1 MTSLMDLF
9 YPPRELPQGTRRAI
23 RFDKKQR
30 EAAPKEPVK
39 KDAEPRA
46 GRSYV
51 HGKKT
56 QAIIEA
62 LGTDEFI
69 SVQTLIELTGAGK
82 STVEGVLAQ
91 ANKRGEI
98 EKKLIKGKGRVRFK
112 YYRLKGADHGC

>member
-1 MTSLMDLF
+1 MDLF
-9 YPPRELPQGTRRAI
+9 YPPRELPEGERRTI
-23 RFDKKQR
+23 RFDKKR
-30 EAAPKEPVK
+30 PDWTPKEPVK

-56 QAIIEA
+56 QAILEA

-112 YYRLKGADHGC
+112 YYRLKGAQNGC